1 MVINNPQNM
10 EKFYTEETPFADSD
24 PKFPFNNEPEFP
36 LNNSEPGLID
46 IDIQKIEC
54 KKN

>member
-1 MVINNPQNM
+1 M
-10 EKFYTEETPFADSD
+10 EKLYTEETPFADSD
-24 PKFPFNNEPEFP
+24 PEFTFNDEPEFP
-36 LNNSEPGLID
+36 LNDSEPGLID